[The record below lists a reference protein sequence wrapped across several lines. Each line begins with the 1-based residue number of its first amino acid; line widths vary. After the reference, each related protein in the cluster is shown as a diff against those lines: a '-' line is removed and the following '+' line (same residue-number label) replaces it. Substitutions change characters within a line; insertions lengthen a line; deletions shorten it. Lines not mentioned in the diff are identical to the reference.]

1 MTLYDL
7 ATNAKVRDN
16 NNTAEEWAE
25 LGIIDALNEA
35 KCSSWGATF
44 KKFDPLHFGMKFD
57 SADASV
63 KAQDKAIA
71 NGKSFTELT
80 AQEILELDINIYP
93 GTYS

>member
-1 MTLYDL
+1 
-7 ATNAKVRDN
+7 
-16 NNTAEEWAE
+16 
-25 LGIIDALNEA
+25 
-35 KCSSWGATF
+35 
-44 KKFDPLHFGMKFD
+44 MKFD